1 MPLGATG
8 YAAGSL
14 NGIQPADKLT
24 GDEKRIGNATGRLV
38 RLAMS
43 PSDPDAG
50 RIVVRGLT
58 RRFGA
63 VLALQPTDL
72 EVEAGTVIGLLG
84 PNGSGKS
91 TFLRAL
97 IGLVRPDAGSAVVDG
112 AVLSGDGTAVRRRC
126 TFAPGEIALYGEWR
140 AHEQLD
146 WLLRGREREA
156 RPRARELSQE
166 LGLPLAARV
175 HTYSHGMKRQLLFAA
190 AMAPRVRV
198 RILDEP
204 SEGLDPNK
212 RSAVLDQI
220 AADARAGTTVLLSSH
235 HLGEVDRVCSRMVFL
250 SRGTVIRDEDAANV
264 RARSARLLRV
274 EFAPE
279 VEQSAAWPGIQARLG
294 RLDGAKLHVF
304 GPRAAFELASDDPR
318 EFLTRLLAL
327 PDLPPPRT
335 IEYGRLSL
343 QELYTDLYGVE
354 AV

>member
-1 MPLGATG
+1 MAPVTEQPILSAGADG
-8 YAAGSL
+8 
-14 NGIQPADKLT
+14 
-24 GDEKRIGNATGRLV
+24 
-38 RLAMS
+38 
-43 PSDPDAG
+43 AG
-50 RIVVRGLT
+50 RIVLRGLT

-72 EVEAGTVIGLLG
+72 EIEAGTVTGLLG

-91 TFLRAL
+91 TLLRAL
-97 IGLVRPDAGSAVVDG
+97 IGLVRPDSGGAVVDG
-112 AVLSGDGTAVRRRC
+112 VPLAGDGTAVRRRC
-126 TFAPGEIALYGEWR
+126 TFAPGEIALYGEFR
-140 AHEQLD
+140 AREQLD

-156 RPRARELSQE
+156 LSRARAMAQE

-175 HTYSHGMKRQLLFAA
+175 HTYSHGMKRQLLFTA

-212 RSAVLDQI
+212 RGAVLDLI
-220 AADARAGTTVLLSSH
+220 ATDARAGTTVLLSSH

-250 SRGTVIRDEDAANV
+250 ARGKVIRDEDAASV

-279 VEQSAAWPGIQARLG
+279 AERSAAWPDVRARLAT
-294 RLDGAKLHVF
+294 LEGAVLHLR
-304 GPRAAFELASDDPR
+304 GTRAAFELASDDPR
-318 EFLTRLLAL
+318 AFLARLLAVR
-327 PDLPPPRT
+327 DLPSPRA